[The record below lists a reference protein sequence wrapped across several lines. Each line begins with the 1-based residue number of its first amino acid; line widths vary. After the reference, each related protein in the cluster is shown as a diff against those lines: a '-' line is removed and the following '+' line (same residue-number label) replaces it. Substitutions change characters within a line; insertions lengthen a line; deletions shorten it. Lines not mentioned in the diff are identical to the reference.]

1 MPFLRKRLR
10 LKFILVLIGIAS
22 LPFFFAMTVATVKLQ
37 DIQKRN
43 AVRHAEHVAALAS
56 LEISEFISHQ
66 FGQLAAME
74 SIFPSLIE
82 QPDLQKTFIERT
94 LFTNDSFVE
103 VSIVN
108 QNGMETARVSK
119 FVTVVPEDFI
129 NRSANEEF
137 IATKNE
143 GRFIS
148 DIFWEKNRPFFLI
161 GRAIFDSRG
170 KFFGSVFAQ
179 IDSRI
184 MQAVVK
190 DLSVAKEEGRAYIV
204 DKNGIVVA
212 HPDISQV
219 LSEKNFSAI
228 PVVKSLIED
237 NGEPLFADIYE
248 NEIQEEVLGSGAR
261 IVIPFEGASG
271 SAEKTRWFI
280 VAELPAAIALA
291 AVREITFFSLIILA
305 GILAVAMG
313 AAILLARRVIKP
325 IEELQKGAEQIGL
338 DNLDYA
344 IQVKTNDELE
354 DLADEFNRMRVRIKE
369 VREHERLLSREKSDF
384 VTIAAHQ
391 LRTPLSA
398 IKWAFRALLDGDA
411 GELQTEQKEL
421 VSRTNQTNDRMI
433 NLVNDLLDVSRIEEG
448 QLGFV
453 FQKEDLVGIIKETA
467 DKFMALAKERGI
479 ILMVHMPKE
488 KLQPLMIDRKKFNL
502 AFSNILDNAVQYNRE
517 NGKVDIYISGKGGLA
532 EIRISDTGIGI
543 SKDDIG
549 RIFNKFA
556 RGRNAIRIQTEGSGL
571 GLFIARSIIER
582 HGGKI
587 WVESEEERGTTVY
600 FTLPIK
606 AE

>member
-74 SIFPSLIE
+74 SIFPSLLE

-170 KFFGSVFAQ
+170 NFFGSVFAQ

-228 PVVKSLIED
+228 PVVKSLIKDD
-237 NGEPLFADIYE
+237 NEPLFADIYE

-271 SAEKTRWFI
+271 SAEKTRWFV

-305 GILAVAMG
+305 GILVVAIG
-313 AAILLARRVIKP
+313 AAVLLARRVIKP

-369 VREHERLLSREKSDF
+369 VREHEHLLSREKSDF

-391 LRTPLSA
+391 LRTPLST

-411 GELQTEQKEL
+411 GQLQPEQKEL
-421 VSRTNQTNDRMI
+421 VSRTNQTNDHMI
-433 NLVNDLLDVSRIEEG
+433 NLVDDLLDVSRIEEG
-448 QLGFV
+448 QFGFI
-453 FQKEDLVGIIKETA
+453 FQKEDLVKIIKEVA
-467 DKFMALAKERGI
+467 EKFAALAKKRGV
-479 ILMVHMPKE
+479 ILTVHEPKE
-488 KLQPLMIDRKKFNL
+488 KFPQLTVDRKKIGL
-502 AFSNILDNAVQYNRE
+502 AFSNLIDNSVQYNRE
-517 NGKVDIYISGKGGLA
+517 NGKVDIYISRENGVADIK
-532 EIRISDTGIGI
+532 IKDTGIGI
-543 SKDDIG
+543 SKDDFG
-549 RIFNKFA
+549 RIFNKFS
-556 RGRNAIRIQTEGSGL
+556 RGKNAILLQTEGSGL

-587 WVESEEERGTTVY
+587 WLESKEGLGTTVNL
-600 FTLPIK
+600 TLPIK
-606 AE
+606 KR